1 MLLYVLADT
10 PTGRHVYRLGEH
22 DDTGGPVVAALLDGI
37 RKALKMPAELGDPL
51 SPWALRV
58 TVGGP
63 HPDATAGAEF
73 HDLTPDL

>member
-10 PTGRHVYRLGEH
+10 PSGRHVYRLGEH
-22 DDTGGPVVAALLDGI
+22 DDTGSDVIVALLDGI
-37 RKALKMPAELGDPL
+37 RKSLDWPADIDDPA
-51 SPWALRV
+51 SPWRLHLMVDA
-58 TVGGP
+58 P